1 VSAITEEPKALR
13 TGVPQRE
20 RTGAKVNQPD
30 QIKKFTAADTAKLEK
45 FVASQIT
52 NPESMQRS

>member
-1 VSAITEEPKALR
+1 MSAITEEPKALR
-13 TGVPQRE
+13 TGIPQKE

-45 FVASQIT
+45 FVASQI
-52 NPESMQRS
+52 N